1 VVSSDGVLP
10 VSVAVHDSLV
20 YVANG
25 PADRDY
31 TGFRLTPGGTSQID
45 SFTVGL
51 SGRLTAAPGSPFT
64 AQGVGPFDSQF
75 RPTNPSQLFVSNA
88 HNGTG
93 LGMVSAFTESSAGCS
108 PRSGTHRSLSSRWRR
123 AGSRSART
131 AATCSRS
138 TAGIGWASQQQAEL
152 APMAGRRTAQ
162 PPLPLAGISQVR
174 RRRVSAAY

>member
-25 PADRDY
+25 SADRDY

-75 RPTNPSQLFVSNA
+75 RPTNPS
-88 HNGTG
+88 
-93 LGMVSAFTESSAGCS
+93 
-108 PRSGTHRSLSSRWRR
+108 
-123 AGSRSART
+123 
-131 AATCSRS
+131 
-138 TAGIGWASQQQAEL
+138 
-152 APMAGRRTAQ
+152 
-162 PPLPLAGISQVR
+162 
-174 RRRVSAAY
+174 